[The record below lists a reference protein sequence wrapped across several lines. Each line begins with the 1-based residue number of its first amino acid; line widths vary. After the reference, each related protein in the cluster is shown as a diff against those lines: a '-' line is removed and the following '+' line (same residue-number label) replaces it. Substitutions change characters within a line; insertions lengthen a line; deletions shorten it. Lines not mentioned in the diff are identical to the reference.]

1 MLEMITEH
9 KHTDIVSK
17 HDLLS
22 SLINANNNERE
33 GDGLTDSEL
42 MGILPSSFPLNAKL
56 ISVER
61 KYLCLSFGGP

>member
-1 MLEMITEH
+1 MLEMIMEH

-33 GDGLTDSEL
+33 GNGLTDSEL
-42 MGILPSSFPLNAKL
+42 MGIFLHLF
-56 ISVER
+56 R
-61 KYLCLSFGGP
+61 

>member
-33 GDGLTDSEL
+33 DDGLTDSEL
-42 MGILPSSFPLNAKL
+42 MGNSLLTFECQIDVDS
-56 ISVER
+56 
-61 KYLCLSFGGP
+61 